1 MEASRRATGSSIHLA
16 GLRHASWMRVGVL
29 SEMLS
34 ATLLGVDGVP
44 VRVEADVAFGLP
56 SLTIVGLAGS
66 AVQEARERVRSA
78 IRNCGFEVPARRIT
92 VNLAPADLPKEGTGY
107 DLAIAIAI
115 LGASGQLGTAK
126 LRPSALVGELALDG
140 SLRAVP
146 GMLALAAAVRAAG
159 VDEVIVPSTSTRE
172 AATVR
177 GMRVVGAASLGDA
190 VAHLVGV
197 RLLSSAAPT
206 PLPEWDPPLGTPDL
220 ADVIGQPVARRALEI
235 AVAGH
240 HSLALTGPPGIGKTL
255 ILRCGE
261 GLLPPLEEDEAV
273 EVSRIHSVAGLVD
286 RRNPVIRRRPFRA
299 PHHTV
304 STQGLVG
311 GGTRVRPGEASLA
324 HRGVLML
331 DEMLQFRADALDA
344 LRQPLESGVVT
355 IARVEGALTLPAR
368 FTLLAAFNPCPCG
381 WRGARGRECR
391 CDDVAARRYLGRLSG
406 PLRDRIDI
414 WVPMDE
420 PEQTADG
427 TKRVEP
433 STHVAGRVSAA
444 WRRQLDRWAV
454 ANGELAGPVDESA
467 GLNRRMQATL
477 AQRARRFGLSPR
489 RIHRASRVARTIADL
504 EGSKTITHLHL
515 DEALAYRPEPRT

>member
-1 MEASRRATGSSIHLA
+1 
-16 GLRHASWMRVGVL
+16 VL

-34 ATLLGVDGVP
+34 ATVLGVDGVP

-78 IRNCGFEVPARRIT
+78 LRNCGFEVPARRIT
-92 VNLAPADLPKEGTGY
+92 VNLAPADLPKDGTGY
-107 DLAIAIAI
+107 DLAIAVAI
-115 LGASGQLGTAK
+115 LGASGQLGSAPV
-126 LRPSALVGELALDG
+126 RPCALVGELALDG
-140 SLRAVP
+140 SLRPVP
-146 GMLALAAAVRAAG
+146 GTLALAAAVRSAG
-159 VDEVIVPSTSTRE
+159 VDEVIVPATSTRE

-177 GMRVVGAASLGDA
+177 GITVVGAASLGEA

-197 RLLSSAAPT
+197 RPLPSAIPT
-206 PLPEWDPPLGTPDL
+206 PLPDWIPPIGTPDL
-220 ADVIGQPVARRALEI
+220 ADVIGQSVARRTLEI
-235 AVAGH
+235 AVAGR

-286 RRNPVIRRRPFRA
+286 RRNPVIRQRPFRA

-344 LRQPLESGVVT
+344 MRQPLESGVVT

-391 CDDVAARRYLGRLSG
+391 CEDGAARRYLGKLSG

-414 WVPMDE
+414 WVTMDE
-420 PEQTADG
+420 PEPLGRGGRAG
-427 TKRVEP
+427 ESSGAVARRV
-433 STHVAGRVSAA
+433 ARA
-444 WRRQLDRWAV
+444 WHGQRERQGV
-454 ANGELAGPVDESA
+454 ANGELTGQVDDDA
-467 GLNRRMQATL
+467 GLSRRMQATL

-489 RIHRASRVARTIADL
+489 RVHRASRVARTIADL
-504 EGSKTITHLHL
+504 EGSRTISQLHV